1 MTTTDA
7 EVLFTPKSSQRRA
20 GGGCQVRR
28 GDIGSGFG
36 IRGRAFVLVS
46 AAESES
52 PTRDQRTKLL
62 SCPHKGTEASSKPSP
77 RQEPRA
83 ETAVRSPLPLV
94 QAYDPV

>member
-7 EVLFTPKSSQRRA
+7 EVLFTPKSSQRREVV
-20 GGGCQVRR
+20 VRFAE
-28 GDIGSGFG
+28 GTVGSGFG

-62 SCPHKGTEASSKPSP
+62 SCPHKGTEASFKPSP

-83 ETAVRSPLPLV
+83 GTAVRSPLPLV